1 MRHMSCREVIFDE
14 FRGEFICAET
24 GEVLEER
31 LVDTG
36 KEWRSFSTASN
47 RERAETPST
56 LKVHDMGL
64 HTEIDGTSWIG
75 RKLSELNSKS
85 RVLSSDEKRLSRAL
99 KMSNEVINRL
109 PTPSAARLKEE
120 VGLILRKLVK
130 SGIMGRRKIGAYVAA
145 AIICAAEN
153 LNIPISARDVVDGC
167 GTTFRDVWDALMKI
181 RRDLGIAKSRS
192 YDPRTLIVSYAHK
205 AGLPSHVATLAMKIV
220 EAGKASGTLLNKG
233 PQGVAVA
240 SLYVASILSNIRKT
254 QTTISKETEVSEVT
268 VRNRYKDI
276 IDGVLIEVM
285 L

>member
-1 MRHMSCREVIFDE
+1 MGCREVVFDE

-47 RERAETPST
+47 RERAETPNT
-56 LKVHDMGL
+56 LKVHDMGF

-75 RKLSELNSKS
+75 RRLSELNSMS
-85 RVLSSDEKRLSRAL
+85 RVISSDEKKLSRAL
-99 KMSNEVINRL
+99 KLSNEVINKL

-130 SGIMGRRKIGAYVAA
+130 SGTIGRKKMGAYVAA
-145 AIICAAEN
+145 AVICAAEN
-153 LNIPISARDVVDGC
+153 LNIPVNTRDIVDWC
-167 GTTFRDVWDALMKI
+167 GTTLSDVWDALMRI
-181 RRDLGIAKSRS
+181 RRDLGIVKSRS
-192 YDPRTLIVSYAHK
+192 YDPRTLVLSYAHK
-205 AGLPSHVATLAMKIV
+205 AGLPNQVTTLAMKIV
-220 EAGKASGTLLNKG
+220 EAGKTSGTLLSKG

-240 SLYVASILSNIRKT
+240 SLYVASILLNIRKT
-254 QTTISKETEVSEVT
+254 QSMISKETEVSEVT

>member
-1 MRHMSCREVIFDE
+1 VFDE

-47 RERAETPST
+47 RERAETPNT
-56 LKVHDMGL
+56 LKVHDMGF

-75 RKLSELNSKS
+75 RRLSELNSMS
-85 RVLSSDEKRLSRAL
+85 RVISSDEKKLSRAL
-99 KMSNEVINRL
+99 KLSNEVINKL

-130 SGIMGRRKIGAYVAA
+130 SGTIGRKKIGAYVAA
-145 AIICAAEN
+145 AVICAAEN
-153 LNIPISARDVVDGC
+153 LNIPVNTRDIVDWC
-167 GTTFRDVWDALMKI
+167 GTTLSDVWDALMRI
-181 RRDLGIAKSRS
+181 RRDLGIVKSRS
-192 YDPRTLIVSYAHK
+192 YDPRTLVLSYAHK
-205 AGLPSHVATLAMKIV
+205 AGLPNQVATLAMKIV
-220 EAGKASGTLLNKG
+220 EAGKTSGTLLSKG

-240 SLYVASILSNIRKT
+240 SLYVASILLNIRKT
-254 QTTISKETEVSEVT
+254 QSMISKETEVSEVT

>member
-1 MRHMSCREVIFDE
+1 VGCREVVFDE

-47 RERAETPST
+47 RERAETPNT
-56 LKVHDMGL
+56 LKVHDMGF

-75 RKLSELNSKS
+75 RRLSELNSMS
-85 RVLSSDEKRLSRAL
+85 RVISSDEKKLSRAL
-99 KMSNEVINRL
+99 KLSNEVINKL

-130 SGIMGRRKIGAYVAA
+130 SGTIGRKKMGAYVAA
-145 AIICAAEN
+145 AVICAAEN
-153 LNIPISARDVVDGC
+153 LNIPVNTRDIVDWC
-167 GTTFRDVWDALMKI
+167 GTTLSDVWDALMRI
-181 RRDLGIAKSRS
+181 RRDLGIVKSRS
-192 YDPRTLIVSYAHK
+192 YDPRTLVLSYAHK
-205 AGLPSHVATLAMKIV
+205 AGLPNQVATLAMKIV
-220 EAGKASGTLLNKG
+220 EAGKASGTLLSKG

-240 SLYVASILSNIRKT
+240 SLYVASILLNIRKT
-254 QTTISKETEVSEVT
+254 QSMISKETEVSEVT

>member
-1 MRHMSCREVIFDE
+1 VFDE

-47 RERAETPST
+47 RERAETPNT
-56 LKVHDMGL
+56 LKVHDMGF

-75 RKLSELNSKS
+75 RRLSELNSMS
-85 RVLSSDEKRLSRAL
+85 RVISSDEKKLSRAL
-99 KMSNEVINRL
+99 KLSNEVINKL

-130 SGIMGRRKIGAYVAA
+130 SGTIGRKKMGAYVAA
-145 AIICAAEN
+145 AVICAAEN
-153 LNIPISARDVVDGC
+153 LNIPVNTRDIVDWC
-167 GTTFRDVWDALMKI
+167 GTTLSDVWDALMRI
-181 RRDLGIAKSRS
+181 RRDLGIVKSRS
-192 YDPRTLIVSYAHK
+192 YDPRTLVLSYAHK
-205 AGLPSHVATLAMKIV
+205 AGLPNQVATLAMKIV
-220 EAGKASGTLLNKG
+220 EAGKASGTLLSKG

-240 SLYVASILSNIRKT
+240 SLYVASILLNIRKT
-254 QTTISKETEVSEVT
+254 QSMISKETEVSEVT

>member
-1 MRHMSCREVIFDE
+1 VGCREVVFDE

-47 RERAETPST
+47 RERAETPNT
-56 LKVHDMGL
+56 LKVHDMGF

-75 RKLSELNSKS
+75 RRLSELNSMS
-85 RVLSSDEKRLSRAL
+85 RVISSDEKKLSRAL
-99 KMSNEVINRL
+99 KLSNEVINKL

-130 SGIMGRRKIGAYVAA
+130 SGTIGRKKMGAYVAA
-145 AIICAAEN
+145 AVICAAEN
-153 LNIPISARDVVDGC
+153 LNIPVNTRDIVDWC
-167 GTTFRDVWDALMKI
+167 GTTLSDVWDALMRI
-181 RRDLGIAKSRS
+181 RRDLGIVKSRS
-192 YDPRTLIVSYAHK
+192 YDPRTLVLSYAHK
-205 AGLPSHVATLAMKIV
+205 AGLPNQVTTLAMKIV
-220 EAGKASGTLLNKG
+220 EAGKTSGTLLSKG

-240 SLYVASILSNIRKT
+240 SLYVASILLNIRKT
-254 QTTISKETEVSEVT
+254 QSMISKETEVSEVT

>member
-1 MRHMSCREVIFDE
+1 VFDE

-47 RERAETPST
+47 RERAETPNT
-56 LKVHDMGL
+56 LKVHDMGF

-75 RKLSELNSKS
+75 RRLSELNSMS
-85 RVLSSDEKRLSRAL
+85 RVISSDEKKLSRAL
-99 KMSNEVINRL
+99 KLSNEVINKL

-130 SGIMGRRKIGAYVAA
+130 SGTIGRKKMGAYVAA
-145 AIICAAEN
+145 AVICAAEN
-153 LNIPISARDVVDGC
+153 LNIPVNTRDIVDWC
-167 GTTFRDVWDALMKI
+167 GTTLSDVWDALMRI
-181 RRDLGIAKSRS
+181 RRDLGIVKSRS
-192 YDPRTLIVSYAHK
+192 YDPRTLVLSYAHK
-205 AGLPSHVATLAMKIV
+205 AGLPNQVTTLAMKIV
-220 EAGKASGTLLNKG
+220 EAGKTSGTLLSKG

-240 SLYVASILSNIRKT
+240 SLYVASILLNIRKT
-254 QTTISKETEVSEVT
+254 QSMISKETEVSEVT

>member
-1 MRHMSCREVIFDE
+1 MCVSCREVIYDE

-36 KEWRSFSTASN
+36 KEWRSFSTTSN
-47 RERAETPST
+47 RERAETPNT
-56 LKVHDMGL
+56 LKVHDMGF
-64 HTEIDGTSWIG
+64 HTEIDGASWIG
-75 RKLSELNSKS
+75 RKLSELNSRS
-85 RVLSSDEKRLSRAL
+85 RVVSNDEKKLSRAL
-99 KMSNEVINRL
+99 KLSNEAINKL
-109 PTPSAARLKEE
+109 PTPTAARLKEE

-130 SGIMGRRKIGAYVAA
+130 SGVIGRKKISAYVAA

-153 LNIPISARDVVDGC
+153 LNIPINTRDVVESC
-167 GTTFRDVWDALMKI
+167 GTTLRDVWDALMKI

-192 YDPRTLIVSYAHK
+192 YDPRTLVVSYAHK
-205 AGLPSHVATLAMKIV
+205 AGLPSHVATLAIRIV
-220 EAGKASGTLLNKG
+220 EAGKASGTLLSKG

-254 QTTISKETEVSEVT
+254 QSAISKETEVSEVT

>member
-1 MRHMSCREVIFDE
+1 VGCREVVFDE

-47 RERAETPST
+47 RERAETPNT
-56 LKVHDMGL
+56 LKVHDMGF

-75 RKLSELNSKS
+75 RRLSELNSMS
-85 RVLSSDEKRLSRAL
+85 RVISSDEKKLSRAL
-99 KMSNEVINRL
+99 KLSNEVINKL

-130 SGIMGRRKIGAYVAA
+130 SGTIGRKKMGAYVAA
-145 AIICAAEN
+145 AVICAAEN
-153 LNIPISARDVVDGC
+153 LNIPVNTRDIVDWC
-167 GTTFRDVWDALMKI
+167 GTTLSDVWDALMRI
-181 RRDLGIAKSRS
+181 RRDLGIVKSRS
-192 YDPRTLIVSYAHK
+192 YDPRTLVLSYAHK
-205 AGLPSHVATLAMKIV
+205 AGLPNQVATLAMKIV
-220 EAGKASGTLLNKG
+220 EAGKTSGTLLSKG

-240 SLYVASILSNIRKT
+240 SLYVASILLNIRKT
-254 QTTISKETEVSEVT
+254 QSMISKETEVSEVT